1 MGPTASGKT
10 GLALELA
17 RRLPVELI
25 SVDSALVY
33 RGMDIGTA
41 KPDAATLGE
50 FPHRLIDII
59 DPAESYSAA
68 KFRADAL
75 AAMKEI
81 HSSGKIPLLVG
92 GTMLYYRALQD
103 GLADLPASDP
113 AVREAIQAEAAEQG
127 WPTMHA
133 KLAAV
138 DPVIAERLHPNDP
151 QRIGRALEVWRLTG
165 VPLSEW
171 QARGREKAAP
181 DVGRVLK
188 IALLP
193 ERELLRQRIAERFE
207 LMLREGF
214 IEEVEALRARGDLH
228 LGLPSMRA
236 VGYRQV
242 WEFLDGAHTHERMV
256 ELGITA
262 TRGLAKRQMT
272 WLRGERELN
281 AVAAESDPDV
291 LALAIGNWLEGG
303 APFQILAGKADR
315 ETSC

>member
-75 AAMKEI
+75 AAIKEI
-81 HSSGKIPLLVG
+81 HAAGKIPLLVG

-113 AVREAIQAEAAEQG
+113 ALREVIQAEAAEQG
-127 WPTMHA
+127 WPAMHA
-133 KLAAV
+133 KLAEV

-188 IALLP
+188 LALLP

-272 WLRGERELN
+272 WLRSERELN
-281 AVAAESDPDV
+281 VVDASCDPARLAE
-291 LALAIGNWLEGG
+291 A
-303 APFQILAGKADR
+303 ILAWRTGG
-315 ETSC
+315 SL